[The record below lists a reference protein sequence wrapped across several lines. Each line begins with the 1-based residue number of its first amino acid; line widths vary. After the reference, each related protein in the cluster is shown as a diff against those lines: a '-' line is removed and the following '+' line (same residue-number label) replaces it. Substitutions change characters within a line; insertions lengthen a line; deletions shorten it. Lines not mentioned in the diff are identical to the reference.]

1 MSLRKAVSHLPAPF
15 DRDEYQLV
23 RRGVYDGDEE
33 VWRNRAGDFAFLHP
47 RPETDY
53 SAYVP
58 RVSALSL
65 SDYKKTRPVIA
76 RRFEKIASQ
85 FGEKGRVL
93 ELGAADAAFL
103 NHVARERPGWEL
115 ASVEVDRNT
124 RAARDVLSGLVQ
136 YDTLEAAVA
145 SGARFDRVCAF
156 HVLEH
161 VLEPAPFL
169 ADCARCLAPGG
180 RVIFEVPSIDDPLLS
195 LYGCEAYEAFY
206 FQRQHPYVY
215 SAASLGRLLVENG
228 FAIAATIHHQ
238 RYGLENH
245 LQWLTEGKPGG
256 RERFRELF
264 AASEAGYLA
273 DLERGG
279 RADTAILVAEP
290 AGARS

>member
-1 MSLRKAVSHLPAPF
+1 MSLRDATSALPAPF
-15 DRDEYQLV
+15 DAEEYTLL
-23 RRGVYDGDEE
+23 RRGVFDGPEE
-33 VWRNRAGDFAFLHP
+33 VWHNAARDFAFLHP

-65 SDYKKTRPVIA
+65 SDYKKTQPVIA

-103 NHVARERPGWEL
+103 HHLSRERPGWEL
-115 ASVEVDRNT
+115 ACMEVDQNT
-124 RAARDVLSGLVQ
+124 RASRDALPGLVQ
-136 YDTLEAAVA
+136 YETLDGVVA

-169 ADCARCLAPGG
+169 DACRACLAPAG
-180 RVIFEVPSIDDPLLS
+180 RVVFEVPSLDDPLLS
-195 LYGCEAYEAFY
+195 LYACEAYEAFY

-215 SAASLGRLLVENG
+215 SAASLGRLLVTHG
-228 FAIAATIHHQ
+228 FEIVQTIHHQ

-245 LQWLTEGKPGG
+245 LQWLTEGRPGG
-256 RERFRELF
+256 REAFRRVFET
-264 AASEAGYLA
+264 SEASYQA
-273 DLERGG
+273 DLERSGH
-279 RADTAILVAEP
+279 ADSAILVA
-290 AGARS
+290 AAR